1 MKMHYEVKDGDLK
14 RALERSPQVLTREI
28 NKGLDKAALK
38 MVVAAQ
44 KQIEENKSFGTSDL
58 MRSITFKSS
67 FSAFERIVYS
77 GVKHSYFVE
86 NGSNGGAMPPAKP
99 LIAWLRAKNGLSE
112 KEAKRRVFPLARSI
126 QDNGTKANPFMGPA
140 FEKTESILI
149 QIIEQSVARGC
160 RASFGTI

>member
-1 MKMHYEVKDGDLK
+1 MNMNYEIKDGDLK
-14 RALERSPQVLTREI
+14 RALERSPEILTREI

-86 NGSNGGAMPPAKP
+86 NGSAGGSMPPAKP
-99 LIAWLRAKNGLSE
+99 LITWLRLKNGLSE
-112 KEAKRRVFPLARSI
+112 KEAKRRAFPLARSI
-126 QDNGTKANPFMGPA
+126 RDNGTKANPFMGPA
-140 FEKTESILI
+140 FEKTESTLV
-149 QIIEQSVARGC
+149 QIIEDSVGKGI